1 MKTTT
6 PILCLA
12 ILCLLANACAHQ
24 QNNWQVKSP
33 DGKLALSVALDQ
45 TQGESQENTSL
56 YYTVYFEGKVILPRS
71 PLGLRRGSSAGD
83 FTANLSYVEQKQGEV
98 NEEYAMP
105 VGKKS
110 MHINHANELVLTLIN
125 GQQNRMELHMRAYDE
140 GVAYRY
146 HISGTGETAI
156 TYEQSGFQIP
166 EGSQAWLQNYAP
178 QYERYYTQHTIH
190 KNPEPP
196 VLSRFEEFFMKQ
208 FRHAPYAG
216 DFAFPLL
223 AQLPSGQWI
232 FITEAATYGDYCGCR
247 LYEDAKDA
255 SLLRIRLDG
264 GVNSNLPL
272 TTPWRVIMV
281 GNTLKPIVESSLI
294 LNLSP
299 TQTARGSR

>member
-166 EGSQAWLQNYAP
+166 EGSQSWLQNYAP
-178 QYERYYTQHTIH
+178 QYERYYT
-190 KNPEPP
+190 
-196 VLSRFEEFFMKQ
+196 
-208 FRHAPYAG
+208 
-216 DFAFPLL
+216 
-223 AQLPSGQWI
+223 LPSI
-232 FITEAATYGDYCGCR
+232 KTSTA
-247 LYEDAKDA
+247 
-255 SLLRIRLDG
+255 
-264 GVNSNLPL
+264 NS
-272 TTPWRVIMV
+272 
-281 GNTLKPIVESSLI
+281 SSTSI
-294 LNLSP
+294 DC
-299 TQTARGSR
+299 T